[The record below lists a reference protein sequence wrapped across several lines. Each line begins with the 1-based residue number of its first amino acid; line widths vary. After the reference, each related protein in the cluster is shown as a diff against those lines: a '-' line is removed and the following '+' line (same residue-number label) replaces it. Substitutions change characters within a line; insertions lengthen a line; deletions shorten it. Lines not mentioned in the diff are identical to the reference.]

1 MTAVDR
7 WTGQEAAALRAALRM
22 TVRDFA
28 ARLGIGVRTVSN
40 WEARRE
46 GITPLP
52 EMQAVLDTVLAQA
65 DDDVQERFSLTRSSG
80 SGTSVAAV
88 SPASAAPVAPDLS
101 LDVLMEW
108 TTGDFRLSRSEAAE
122 AIERFTASDMA
133 TRRAFLMG
141 LSLLSGTPLVRQVQ
155 RWVAALPM
163 APVSTD
169 QLGADQLSDLEQSVT
184 FFRRWDASGAGG
196 LHRKAVVGQLNAVA
210 ETLGEP
216 HAVAT
221 ERRLFQVA
229 AELAQLAGWM
239 TYDTGSFGLAQRYY
253 LLALGA
259 CQHADAPDLGAKIVG
274 DMTQMLTALGF
285 YDDSLSL
292 VQTALA
298 SLPRHGNAL
307 VRSELLGLE
316 ARACAQLG
324 RQEASNARRA
334 VDACIEAYQAAPPTD
349 RPDWVHYMNQAEVEC
364 LAANAYTELALAE
377 PEPKRALAHAAQAE
391 QHTNSAIAI
400 RGASY
405 SRSRVLDHLR
415 LGKVRLAQREPAEA
429 ANVGMQAL
437 EQANGMRSSVLTKWL
452 TGLSDPLGAQYAS
465 VPAVAAFREALS
477 DYLRVNT
484 AGSRRESDD

>member
-259 CQHADAPDLGAKIVG
+259 CQHADA
-274 DMTQMLTALGF
+274 LTSG
-285 YDDSLSL
+285 
-292 VQTALA
+292 
-298 SLPRHGNAL
+298 PRSWA
-307 VRSELLGLE
+307 
-316 ARACAQLG
+316 
-324 RQEASNARRA
+324 
-334 VDACIEAYQAAPPTD
+334 T
-349 RPDWVHYMNQAEVEC
+349 
-364 LAANAYTELALAE
+364 
-377 PEPKRALAHAAQAE
+377 
-391 QHTNSAIAI
+391 
-400 RGASY
+400 
-405 SRSRVLDHLR
+405 
-415 LGKVRLAQREPAEA
+415 
-429 ANVGMQAL
+429 
-437 EQANGMRSSVLTKWL
+437 
-452 TGLSDPLGAQYAS
+452 
-465 VPAVAAFREALS
+465 
-477 DYLRVNT
+477 
-484 AGSRRESDD
+484 